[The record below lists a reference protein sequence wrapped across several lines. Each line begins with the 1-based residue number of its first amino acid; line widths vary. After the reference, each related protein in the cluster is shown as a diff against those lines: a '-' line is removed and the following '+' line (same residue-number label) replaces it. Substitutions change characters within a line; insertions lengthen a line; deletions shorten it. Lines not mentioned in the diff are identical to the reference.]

1 MKLTGTKKLETPIMR
16 KGKTVPDLSLFRS
29 GSASCLSWNTAA
41 KRKEYNNLKM
51 KGKIYNK
58 IFIQLF
64 LSQVTV
70 GTVKPA
76 HSYRLTR
83 LCQISQGKIHIL
95 FITVEVSL

>member
-1 MKLTGTKKLETPIMR
+1 MTGTKKLETTIVR
-16 KGKTVPDLSLFRS
+16 KGKTVSELPLFRS
-29 GSASCLSWNTAA
+29 GSASCLRWNTAA
-41 KRKEYNNLKM
+41 KKKEYNDLKM

-70 GTVKPA
+70 GTAKPA

-83 LCQISQGKIHIL
+83 LCLISQGMIHIL